1 MSLSE
6 AETREHLLSIV
17 VRLNDTLWRSEQLG
31 VPGLL
36 TRRTIR
42 GDEEREMT
50 DEIELIGD
58 GDGVVVVGNA
68 SAIERFLDHVSLRP
82 HAEQFDL
89 ARVTSVLKSGA
100 DLAETA
106 AGIAEQSALYLKL
119 TPESAKKIQ
128 EAGGLMK
135 TKVKGVSH
143 AMVGE
148 TGKDTLGW
156 LQVEDGPASLLTNP
170 AVLSGVGGIM
180 TQLAQQSEAQELKE
194 LFERIDEKLD
204 DVRRAQRDHVLA
216 KMDAAA
222 EAIEE
227 AMTIHRHGGDPAT
240 LWDKVS
246 GASET
251 LHEVQNEALRAL
263 GALAEKVEGKSKPGE
278 LMKAAREVERDVAIQ
293 LAVLARCFEL
303 QDEFSVIELDHVLAT
318 SPKRLDGHRRGVR
331 KAREVRRAKVLKRT
345 EGLMSQMDRAGT
357 VAMENVLLH
366 AAKARGVINAL
377 NTTATIVDD
386 FHAPLGIN
394 LERDELRSIRW
405 AEALRDPQQLK
416 KAGFEVGQKAVMV
429 GGAAA
434 VAALS
439 VVTVRSTSNQES

>member
-1 MSLSE
+1 
-6 AETREHLLSIV
+6 
-17 VRLNDTLWRSEQLG
+17 
-31 VPGLL
+31 
-36 TRRTIR
+36 
-42 GDEEREMT
+42 MT
-50 DEIELIGD
+50 NEIELIGD
-58 GDGVVVVGNA
+58 DDGVVVVGGT
-68 SAIERFLDHVSLRP
+68 SALERFLDHVDLRS

-89 ARVTSVLKSGA
+89 ARVSGVLKSGA

-135 TKVKGVSH
+135 TKTKGVSH

-148 TGKDTLGW
+148 TGKNSLKW
-156 LQVEDGPASLLTNP
+156 IQVEDGPTSLLTNP

-227 AMTIHRHGGDPAT
+227 AMTIHHHGGDPET
-240 LWDKVS
+240 LWGKVS
-246 GASET
+246 GASKT

-263 GALAEKVEGKSKPGE
+263 GALAEKIEEKSKPGE
-278 LMKAAREVERDVAIQ
+278 LMKATREVEREVAIQ

-331 KAREVRRAKVLKRT
+331 KAREVRRAKVLKHT

-357 VAMENVLLH
+357 VAMEHVLLH
-366 AAKARGVINAL
+366 AAAARGVINSL
-377 NTTATIVDD
+377 NATATVVDD

-394 LERDELRSIRW
+394 MERDELTSMRW
-405 AEALRDPQQLK
+405 TEAVRDPRQLK
-416 KAGFEVGQKAVMV
+416 KAGLEVGQKAAMV

-439 VVTVRSTSNQES
+439 VVTVRSTSNRDS